1 FLIDR
6 DIFAEYL
13 LGEASEKIASD
24 AFVQTRIMSPFL
36 GKEPVRQKIRQVFL
50 PTYFNKYDIE
60 IFIYNS
66 FGAPLDN
73 KRDMSFEELVSG
85 YQEEPFRTDHENI
98 YFITNPETD
107 ITQKYLM
114 IVPIETLTTTYGYIV
129 VELSL
134 KKIIPEN
141 VYPEL
146 LVDRTF
152 QQFYHTQDLNYAV
165 FSFKDIVFTSGEY
178 NYENFFNRDWLG

>member
-1 FLIDR
+1 IQHFTHKEKIESQFRFASTFLIDR

-13 LGEASEKIASD
+13 LNEASGKIAND
-24 AFVQTRIMSPFL
+24 AFIQTRIMSPFL
-36 GKEPVRQKIRQVFL
+36 GKEPVRQKIRQLFL
-50 PTYFNKYDIE
+50 PTYFNKYDVR
-60 IFIYNS
+60 IFIFNS
-66 FGAPLDN
+66 FGAPVDN
-73 KRDMSFEELVSG
+73 NTDQSFEDLMGG
-85 YQEEPFRTDHENI
+85 YQQEHYRTDFENI
-98 YFITNPETD
+98 YFVTNPETD

-114 IVPIETLTTTYGYIV
+114 IVPIARFSTVYGYVV

-152 QQFYHTQDLNYAV
+152 QQFYHTQDLNYA
-165 FSFKDIVFTSGEY
+165 
-178 NYENFFNRDWLG
+178 